1 MEAGR
6 PDGMDVGRGWR
17 QGWDGGREAMETCSV
32 EVREAGRVVISN
44 AGMRGA
50 MEEREAVMEG

>member
-32 EVREAGRVVISN
+32 EVREAGRVV
-44 AGMRGA
+44 MRG
-50 MEEREAVMEG
+50 